1 MSAIAAPV
9 SRRWL
14 YLQLAIAWLP
24 MWALFTTMIVI
35 AHGYPWT
42 DAAIGGLR
50 MVVPGALLGFG
61 VYRFAV
67 HTPWPHP
74 FRSAFIGQHVLAAI
88 GYSLGWYLL
97 ISLTDSV
104 VRGHWSFGS
113 GPGFGLYMLTGLW
126 LYLIVA
132 GVAYANLAA
141 KRSARLEA
149 EAARMQLE
157 ALRAQLQPHFLF
169 NALHTVVQLI
179 PQDPAAA
186 VHAAEELGAALRSV
200 LELKSDRIALAQEW
214 AFVERYLALEQLRFG
229 SRLAVD
235 VALDPA
241 ARAAFV
247 PAFAL
252 QTLVE
257 NAVRHGAAPRV
268 ETTTLRIA
276 ATCSTNRLELRVDD
290 DGVGAD
296 ADALNAG
303 GTGLARLRERLRGLY
318 GSAATLTFDTAPS
331 AGCRARLSLPLDS
344 DSADD

>member
-1 MSAIAAPV
+1 MSAHAALP
-9 SRRWL
+9 RRWVW
-14 YLQLAIAWLP
+14 LQLAFAWLP
-24 MWALFTTMIVI
+24 MWALFMAMIVI
-35 AHGYPWT
+35 AHGLPWAN
-42 DAAIGGLR
+42 AALGALR
-50 MVVPGALLGFG
+50 MVVPGALLGVA

-74 FRSAFIGQHVLAAI
+74 FRSAFIGQHVFAAL
-88 GYSLGWYLL
+88 GYAFTWYVL
-97 ISLTDSV
+97 ICLTDSA
-104 VRGHWSFGS
+104 VRGEWTFVS

-126 LYLIVA
+126 LYLLVA

-141 KRSARLEA
+141 QRAARVEA
-149 EAARMQLE
+149 EAARMQLD

-186 VHAAEELGAALRSV
+186 VRAAEELGAALRSV

-214 AFVERYLALEQLRFG
+214 AFVARYLALEQLRFG
-229 SRLAVD
+229 PRLAFE
-235 VALDPA
+235 VAIDPA
-241 ARAAFV
+241 ARGAFV

-268 ETTTLRIA
+268 ETTTLRIG
-276 ATCSTNRLELRVDD
+276 ATCNDGRLELRVDD

-296 ADALNAG
+296 AAALNAG

-318 GSAATLTFDTAPS
+318 GAAAALTFDTAPG
-331 AGCRARLSLPLDS
+331 AGCRARLSLPLDT
-344 DSADD
+344 DLADD